1 MKKVILVAVLAA
13 VFSGQAQAA
22 VLCQS
27 MRDPNFQAWFEGYSC
42 PTGFFMIDVR

>member
-1 MKKVILVAVLAA
+1 MRKIIIAMLLLG
-13 VFSGQAQAA
+13 SMGAQSA

-42 PTGFFMIDVR
+42 PPGYFMIRTK